1 MNIAQPV
8 STSRVAPRHTYPLPQ
23 PPASATSGRRAWR
36 ERVEEERFVAIAAAF
51 GRNGGMATVEDA
63 NRMALLRSGRP
74 ASVLARQMCMR
85 ESIWLTGHGRI
96 WLPLF
101 QFDPHT
107 MSIRDEVLAVT
118 TELRQVFDES
128 DIASWFVEPNSW
140 LGNRAPVTVIDE
152 DPGEVLEIARA
163 DRFIAAG

>member
-1 MNIAQPV
+1 MNTAQPV
-8 STSRVAPRHTYPLPQ
+8 STSRTLPRHMHPLPQ
-23 PPASATSGRRAWR
+23 PPVSAAPGLRAWQ
-36 ERVEEERFVAIAAAF
+36 EQVEEERFVAIAAVF
-51 GRNGGMATVEDA
+51 GRNGGMATAEDA
-63 NRMALLRSGRP
+63 NRMALLRSRRP
-74 ASVLARQMCMR
+74 SALAQQMSMR

-107 MSIRDEVLAVT
+107 MSIRPEVLAVT
-118 TELRQVFDES
+118 AELRHVFDEW

-140 LGNRAPVTVIDE
+140 LGSRAPVAVIDE